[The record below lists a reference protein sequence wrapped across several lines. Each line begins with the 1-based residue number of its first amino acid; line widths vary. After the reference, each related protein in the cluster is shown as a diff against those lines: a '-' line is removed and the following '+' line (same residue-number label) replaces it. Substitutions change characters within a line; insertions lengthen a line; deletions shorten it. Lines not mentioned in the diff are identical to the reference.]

1 MKGILV
7 STHRRGSL
15 VGLWVRGEN
24 NKKYQI
30 TVLDF
35 QPYFYIED
43 KNGEY
48 RGIYGE
54 RLKKI
59 FTDDPSQVRIE
70 RAKYPRTW
78 EADIIYTRRFL
89 VDKEIYKGI
98 EFPEGERQVTK
109 DEIKPCA
116 DVDIEPLV
124 LFLDIEVLQKEGFPE
139 ADKAEQ
145 PVISFSFRT
154 NKNGKYFT
162 YILSNDNTE
171 KVIRHGD
178 NIVIYQK
185 TEEDLLCSF
194 SNVIEKIDPD
204 IITGWNIVNFDFLY
218 LKNRFKKL
226 HLKWVDERRFEVFDM
241 LDGYKKI
248 FSQPSYTLKR
258 IAEIE
263 GIEKYENIGTFKDS
277 IGFYETDIEK
287 FVEYN
292 RKDVEYVY
300 KINEKHSLIKYFLE
314 LKYLVGLESIENT
327 LISSVL
333 IDTMLLR
340 IAKGRGI
347 ALPTKAETKEKEKY
361 EGAYVMA
368 EKAGLYENIAVFDF
382 SSYYPSVILN
392 FGLSPENIDN
402 KREERKQNKDEGMIP
417 ELVRRMMIE
426 KKRRSDELKKAQPGS
441 QEYKYLF
448 LKRQVVKDTVNATYG
463 VLAFNKFRLYKPELA
478 AKVTEIARNGIKYLI
493 SFVKE
498 KGYKVLLADTD
509 SIFVQIPLE
518 KAEKFCE
525 KLNESINAYFK
536 NQYGIQTNFKLEF
549 EKYLKYLLLT
559 GVKKRY
565 AMRIVYNKGECDY
578 IDAKGFENI
587 RTDQSVF
594 TRELLNELF
603 EMIFHGATK
612 EEIREFISNKLRDFT
627 KAPLTEIGI
636 SKGISKP
643 FDKYKANTPHIR
655 GAIYSNTYLGT
666 NFQYGDKVQFLWVKG
681 IEGLPPTNVICFDEN
696 TDLSKYNIVV
706 DYEKMKQT
714 TVIGKVEPILNALN
728 IDIGL
733 NTNSKQV
740 KLL

>member
-15 VGLWVRGEN
+15 VDLWIRGEN

-35 QPYFYIED
+35 QPYFYVEN

-54 RLKKI
+54 QLKKI
-59 FTDDPSQVRIE
+59 FTDEPSQVRIE

-116 DVDIEPLV
+116 DVDIEPLI

-171 KVIRHGD
+171 KLIRHGD

-204 IITGWNIVNFDFLY
+204 IVTGWNITNFDFPY

-226 HLKWVDERRFEVFDM
+226 HLKWIDERRFEVFDM
-241 LDGYKKI
+241 LEGYKKI

-263 GIEKYENIGTFKDS
+263 GIEKHENIGTFKDS
-277 IGFYETDIEK
+277 IGFYETDMEK

-300 KINEKHSLIKYFLE
+300 KIDKKHSLIKYFLE
-314 LKYLVGLESIENT
+314 LKWLVGLESIENT

-340 IAKGRGI
+340 IAKEQRI
-347 ALPTKAETKEKEKY
+347 ALPTKAETTEKKEY

-368 EKAGLYENIAVFDF
+368 EKAGLYKKVAVFDF

-392 FGLSPENIDN
+392 FGLSPENIN
-402 KREERKQNKDEGMIP
+402 EEKTNLSKGIVP
-417 ELVRRMMIE
+417 ELIE
-426 KKRRSDELKKAQPGS
+426 RLIAEKNRITEQMRNAQAGS
-441 QEYKYLF
+441 QEHKSLY
-448 LKRQVVKDTVNATYG
+448 LKRQAVKGVVNAVYG

-493 SFVKE
+493 GFVKE

-565 AMRIVYNKGECDY
+565 AMRIIYNKGKCDY

-587 RTDQSVF
+587 RTDQSMF

-696 TDLSKYNIVV
+696 TDLSRYNIIV

-733 NTNSKQV
+733 NTNSKQA

>member
-1 MKGILV
+1 MRGLLI
-7 STHRRGSL
+7 SAHRRGSL
-15 VGLWVRGEN
+15 VDLWVRSEN

-54 RLKKI
+54 RLRK
-59 FTDDPSQVRIE
+59 FYTDDPSQVRIE
-70 RAKYPRTW
+70 RAKYPKTW

-89 VDKEIYKGI
+89 VDMGIYKGI
-98 EFPEGERQVTK
+98 EFPEGGRQVTK

-116 DVDIEPLV
+116 EVDIEPLV
-124 LFLDIEVLQKEGFPE
+124 LFLDIEVLQREGFPE
-139 ADKAEQ
+139 PEKADQ

-154 NKNGKYFT
+154 NKNERYFT
-162 YILSNDNTE
+162 YIVSNNDNE
-171 KVIRHGD
+171 KISANGK
-178 NIVIYQK
+178 NITVYIS
-185 TEEDLLCSF
+185 TEEDLLCAF
-194 SNVIEKIDPD
+194 SNIIEKIDPD
-204 IITGWNIVNFDFLY
+204 IITGWNIANFDFTY

-226 HLKWVDERRFEVFDM
+226 HLKWIDERRFEVFD
-241 LDGYKKI
+241 LLEGYKKI

-263 GIEKYENIGTFKDS
+263 GIEKHESIETFKNS
-277 IGFYETDIEK
+277 IGYYETDIRK

-300 KINEKHSLIKYFLE
+300 EIDKKHSLIKYFLE
-314 LKYLVGLESIENT
+314 LKYLTGLESIENT

-340 IAKGRGI
+340 IARERGI
-347 ALPTKAETKEKEKY
+347 ALPTKPEATEKKEY

-382 SSYYPSVILN
+382 SSYYPSIVLN
-392 FGLSPENIDN
+392 FSLSPENIDEQGEI
-402 KREERKQNKDEGMIP
+402 KGNKDEGIVP
-417 ELVRRMMIE
+417 ELVRRMITE
-426 KKRRSDELKKAQPGS
+426 KKRRSDELKNAQPGS
-441 QEYKYLF
+441 QEYRYLF
-448 LKRQVVKDTVNATYG
+448 LKRQVVKDIVNATYG

-493 SFVKE
+493 KFVRE

-518 KAEKFCE
+518 KAERFCE
-525 KLNESINAYFK
+525 ELNKSINAYFK
-536 NQYGIQTNFKLEF
+536 KQYGIDTNFKLEF

-565 AMRIVYNKGECDY
+565 AMRIIYNKGECDY

-587 RTDQSVF
+587 RTDQSIF

-603 EMIFHGATK
+603 ELIFHGANKK
-612 EEIREFISNKLRDFT
+612 EIQEFISGKLKDFS

-643 FDKYKANTPHIR
+643 FEKYKANTPHVR

-666 NFQYGDKVQFLWVKG
+666 NFQPGDKVQFLWVKG
-681 IEGLPPTNVICFDEN
+681 VEGLPPTNVICFDEN
-696 TDLSKYNIVV
+696 TDLSRYNIIV

-733 NTNSKQV
+733 NSNSKQV

>member
-15 VGLWVRGEN
+15 VDLWIRGEN

-35 QPYFYIED
+35 QPYFYVEN

-70 RAKYPRTW
+70 RAKYQKTW

-98 EFPEGERQVTK
+98 EFPERERQVTK
-109 DEIKPCA
+109 DEIKPCV
-116 DVDIEPLV
+116 DVDIEPLI

-162 YILSNDNTE
+162 YILSNDNSE

-194 SNVIEKIDPD
+194 SNIIEKIDPD
-204 IITGWNIVNFDFLY
+204 IITGWNIANFDFPY
-218 LKNRFKKL
+218 LKNRFKKF
-226 HLKWVDERRFEVFDM
+226 HLKWIDERRFEVFDM
-241 LDGYKKI
+241 LEGYKKI

-263 GIEKYENIGTFKDS
+263 GIEKHENIGTFKDS
-277 IGFYETDIEK
+277 IGFYETDMEK

-314 LKYLVGLESIENT
+314 LKWLVGLESIENT

-333 IDTMLLR
+333 IDTVLLR
-340 IAKGRGI
+340 IAKERRI
-347 ALPTKAETKEKEKY
+347 ALPTKAETTEKKEY

-402 KREERKQNKDEGMIP
+402 VKTNPNKSGIVP
-417 ELVRRMMIE
+417 ELIE
-426 KKRRSDELKKAQPGS
+426 RLIAEKNRITEQMRNARAGS
-441 QEYKYLF
+441 QEHKSLY
-448 LKRQVVKDTVNATYG
+448 LKRQAVKGVVNATYG

-493 SFVKE
+493 GFVKE

-525 KLNESINAYFK
+525 KLNESINGYFK
-536 NQYGIQTNFKLEF
+536 KQYGIDTNFKLEF

-565 AMRIVYNKGECDY
+565 AMRIIYNKGECDY

-587 RTDQSVF
+587 RTDQSIF

-603 EMIFHGATK
+603 ELIFHGATK
-612 EEIREFISNKLRDFT
+612 EEIQEFISNKLRDFT

-696 TDLSKYNIVV
+696 TDLSRYNIIV
-706 DYEKMKQT
+706 DYEKMKE
-714 TVIGKVEPILNALN
+714 VCILDKIKPVLNA
-728 IDIGL
+728 IGVNL
-733 NTNSKQV
+733 FSARQ
-740 KLL
+740 LSL

>member
-15 VGLWVRGEN
+15 VDLWIRGEN

-35 QPYFYIED
+35 QPYFYVED

-70 RAKYPRTW
+70 RAKYLKTW

-89 VDKEIYKGI
+89 VDEEIYKGI
-98 EFPEGERQVTK
+98 EFPEERQVSK

-116 DVDIEPLV
+116 DVDIEPLI

-154 NKNGKYFT
+154 NKNGRYFT
-162 YILSNDNTE
+162 YILSNNNSE
-171 KVIRHGD
+171 KLIRHGD

-194 SNVIEKIDPD
+194 SNVIEKLDPD
-204 IITGWNIVNFDFLY
+204 IITGWNIVNFDFPY
-218 LKNRFKKL
+218 LKNRFKKF
-226 HLKWVDERRFEVFDM
+226 HLKWIDERRFEVFDM
-241 LDGYKKI
+241 LEGYKKI

-263 GIEKYENIGTFKDS
+263 GIEEHGNIETFKDS
-277 IGFYETDIEK
+277 IGFYETNIEK

-300 KINEKHSLIKYFLE
+300 EIDKKHSLIKYFLE
-314 LKYLVGLESIENT
+314 LKWLVGLESIENT

-340 IAKGRGI
+340 IAKERRI
-347 ALPTKAETKEKEKY
+347 ALPTKAETREKEKY

-392 FGLSPENIDN
+392 FGLSPENIGNEKTNPN
-402 KREERKQNKDEGMIP
+402 KSGIVP
-417 ELVRRMMIE
+417 ELIKRLIAE
-426 KKRRSDELKKAQPGS
+426 KNRITEQMRNAQAGS
-441 QEYKYLF
+441 QEHKSLY
-448 LKRQVVKDTVNATYG
+448 LKRQAVKGVVNATYG

-498 KGYKVLLADTD
+498 RGYKVLLADTD
-509 SIFVQIPLE
+509 SIFVQIPFE

-565 AMRIVYNKGECDY
+565 AMRIIYNGSGCDY
-578 IDAKGFENI
+578 IDTKGFENI
-587 RTDQSVF
+587 RTDQSIF

-681 IEGLPPTNVICFDEN
+681 VEGLPPTNVICFDEN
-696 TDLSKYNIVV
+696 TDLSKYNIIV

-733 NTNSKQV
+733 NTNSKQA

>member
-15 VGLWVRGEN
+15 VDLWIRGEN

-35 QPYFYIED
+35 QPYFYIEN

-54 RLKKI
+54 RLEKI

-70 RAKYPRTW
+70 RAKYPKTW

-154 NKNGKYFT
+154 NKYERYFT
-162 YILSNDNTE
+162 YIVSNSANE
-171 KVIRHGD
+171 KVIGHGD

-194 SNVIEKIDPD
+194 SNIIEKIDPD
-204 IITGWNIVNFDFLY
+204 IVTGWNITNFDFLY
-218 LKNRFKKL
+218 LKNRFKKM
-226 HLKWVDERRFEVFDM
+226 HLKWIDERRFEVFDM
-241 LDGYKKI
+241 LEGYKKI

-300 KINEKHSLIKYFLE
+300 KIDKKHSLIKYFLE
-314 LKYLVGLESIENT
+314 LKWLVGLESIENT

-340 IAKGRGI
+340 IAKERRI

-402 KREERKQNKDEGMIP
+402 AKINPNKSGIVP
-417 ELVRRMMIE
+417 ELIKRLMAE
-426 KKRRSDELKKAQPGS
+426 KNRITEQMRNAQVGS
-441 QEYKYLF
+441 QEHKSLY
-448 LKRQVVKDTVNATYG
+448 LKRQAVKGVVNATYG

-493 SFVKE
+493 KFVKE

-518 KAEKFCE
+518 KTEKFCE
-525 KLNESINAYFK
+525 KLNESINTYFK
-536 NQYGIQTNFKLEF
+536 EEYGIQTNFKLEF

-565 AMRIVYNKGECDY
+565 AMRIIYNGSGCDY

-587 RTDQSVF
+587 RTDQSIF

-627 KAPLTEIGI
+627 KAPLAEIGI

-696 TDLSKYNIVV
+696 TDLSKYNIIV

>member
-15 VGLWVRGEN
+15 VDLWIRGEN

-35 QPYFYIED
+35 QPYFYVEN

-70 RAKYPRTW
+70 RAKYQKTW

-89 VDKEIYKGI
+89 VDEEIYKGI

-109 DEIKPCA
+109 DEIKSCA
-116 DVDIEPLV
+116 DIDIEPLV

-139 ADKAEQ
+139 VDKAEQ

-154 NKNGKYFT
+154 NKNRKYFT

-171 KVIRHGD
+171 KLIRHGD

-194 SNVIEKIDPD
+194 SSIIEKIDPD
-204 IITGWNIVNFDFLY
+204 IVTGWNIINFDFPY
-218 LKNRFKKL
+218 LKNRFKKF
-226 HLKWVDERRFEVFDM
+226 HLKWIDERRFELFDM
-241 LDGYKKI
+241 LEGYKKI

-263 GIEKYENIGTFKDS
+263 GIEKHENIGTFKDS

-300 KINEKHSLIKYFLE
+300 KIDKKHSLIKYFLE
-314 LKYLVGLESIENT
+314 LKWLVGLESIENT

-333 IDTMLLR
+333 IDTVLLR
-340 IAKGRGI
+340 IAKERRI
-347 ALPTKAETKEKEKY
+347 ALPTKAETTEKKEY

-368 EKAGLYENIAVFDF
+368 EKAGLYEDIAVFDF

-402 KREERKQNKDEGMIP
+402 AKTNPNKSGIVP
-417 ELVRRMMIE
+417 ELIKRLIAE
-426 KKRRSDELKKAQPGS
+426 KNRITEQMRNAQAGS
-441 QEYKYLF
+441 QEHKSLY
-448 LKRQVVKDTVNATYG
+448 LKRQAVKGVVNATYG

-493 SFVKE
+493 KFVKE

-536 NQYGIQTNFKLEF
+536 EEYGIQTNFKLEF

-565 AMRIVYNKGECDY
+565 AMRIIYNGSGCDY

-587 RTDQSVF
+587 RTDQSIF

-603 EMIFHGATK
+603 EMVFHGATK

-627 KAPLTEIGI
+627 KVPLTEIGI

-681 IEGLPPTNVICFDEN
+681 VEGLPPTNVICFDEN
-696 TDLSKYNIVV
+696 TDLSKYNIIV

-714 TVIGKVEPILNALN
+714 TVIGKVEPILNAIGISLN
-728 IDIGL
+728 SE
-733 NTNSKQV
+733 SKQM
-740 KLL
+740 KL

>member
-1 MKGILV
+1 MKGILI

-15 VGLWVRGEN
+15 VDLWIRGEN
-24 NKKYQI
+24 NEKYQI

-35 QPYFYIED
+35 QPYFYIEN

-70 RAKYPRTW
+70 RAKYPKTW

-89 VDKEIYKGI
+89 VDEEIYKGI

-194 SNVIEKIDPD
+194 SNVIEKIEPD
-204 IITGWNIVNFDFLY
+204 IVTGWNILNFDFPY

-226 HLKWVDERRFEVFDM
+226 HLKWIDERRFEVFDM
-241 LDGYKKI
+241 LEGYKKI

-263 GIEKYENIGTFKDS
+263 GIEEHENIGTFKDS

-300 KINEKHSLIKYFLE
+300 KIDKKHSLIKYFLE
-314 LKYLVGLESIENT
+314 LKWLVGLESIENT

-340 IAKGRGI
+340 IAKERRI

-402 KREERKQNKDEGMIP
+402 VKTNPNKNGIVP
-417 ELVRRMMIE
+417 ELIKRLIAE
-426 KKRRSDELKKAQPGS
+426 KNRITEQMRNAQAGS
-441 QEYKYLF
+441 QEHKSLY
-448 LKRQVVKDTVNATYG
+448 LKRQAVKGVVNATYG

-612 EEIREFISNKLRDFT
+612 EEIREFINNKLRDFT

-681 IEGLPPTNVICFDEN
+681 VEGLPPTNVICFDEN

-733 NTNSKQV
+733 NTNSKQA